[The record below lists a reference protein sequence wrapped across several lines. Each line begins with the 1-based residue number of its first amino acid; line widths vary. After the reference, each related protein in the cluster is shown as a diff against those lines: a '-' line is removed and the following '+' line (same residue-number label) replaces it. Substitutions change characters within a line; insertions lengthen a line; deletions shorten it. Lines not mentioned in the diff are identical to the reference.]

1 MLMQNSRHTGL
12 ATNTSISTANV
23 SQLGLKYMAN
33 TGNWVYSSPVV
44 ATVPALGKQL
54 VFVGGKAKFIFA
66 FDTANGDLVWRANI
80 QNNSSSTGAYYNGVL
95 YIGSSD
101 YNMYAFNAAT
111 GQQIC
116 KFNTGGVV
124 QSSPTV
130 VNPDGSGLRVYFGD
144 AGLGG
149 APDGGHVWS
158 MHGVDPTDAFADCSL
173 DWSYDHFGDPPDSH
187 GEAGSWSDASFGQL
201 TDGTKVVVIGA
212 SSTDNAAYAFN
223 ALTGARIWRFPTP
236 APYPDADV
244 GAGTT
249 LSPPGALFPDG
260 AAYIAG
266 KNHHVYGINLRTGA
280 QLWDF
285 NMEANSPPG
294 SNQGGRSTP
303 ALVDNTIYVG
313 WGAGV
318 FAINATTGA
327 MLWRYDS
334 PNNIDVVASPAVSGP
349 PGSRVV
355 FAADMAGR
363 MFALNAQNGA
373 ELWHYQAG
381 GLIFASTA
389 IANGNVY
396 FGSQDGFVYD
406 FAIGAS
412 TGTRPHATID
422 SPTDKATLPP
432 GGNVTITGTASDD
445 LGVTKV
451 LVSVR
456 QDSGALWWDAGA
468 SKWQKYFVA
477 NPATMTSP
485 GAKLTDWTFSV
496 PVSNNGGNYT
506 INADAQDATGQHV
519 APVIASSFQ
528 VGNGTGAP
536 DTVITA
542 PTQKQVFNLPNP
554 PASIPLTITGSA
566 TDTTG
571 THPGV
576 ASVKVVVENLEHIE
590 YWCGAPAC
598 GNPAE
603 PSANQWTTVFTGVT
617 VPITNPGSQSVTFSV
632 TVPSYDHEHTYRV
645 SAWAIDNDG
654 NPDPFKATVN
664 KICVRMAGDTTCN

>member
-1 MLMQNSRHTGL
+1 MLMQNVRHTGL

-23 SQLGLKYMAN
+23 AQLGLKYMAN

-66 FDTANGDLVWRANI
+66 FDTANGDLVWRANV

-116 KFNTGGVV
+116 KLNTGGVV

-149 APDGGHVWS
+149 APDGGHIWS
-158 MHGVDPTDAFADCSL
+158 MHGVDPNDAFADCSV

-201 TDGTKVVVIGA
+201 TDGTKVIVIGA

-294 SNQGGRSTP
+294 PTRVAGRRRPSSTTPSTSAGAGASSPSTRRPAPCSGATTAPTTSTWSPRPRSAARRAAGSCSRPTWPGGCSRSTP
-303 ALVDNTIYVG
+303 RTAP
-313 WGAGV
+313 
-318 FAINATTGA
+318 
-327 MLWRYDS
+327 S
-334 PNNIDVVASPAVSGP
+334 SG
-349 PGSRVV
+349 
-355 FAADMAGR
+355 
-363 MFALNAQNGA
+363 
-373 ELWHYQAG
+373 
-381 GLIFASTA
+381 T
-389 IANGNVY
+389 
-396 FGSQDGFVYD
+396 
-406 FAIGAS
+406 
-412 TGTRPHATID
+412 TRP
-422 SPTDKATLPP
+422 
-432 GGNVTITGTASDD
+432 
-445 LGVTKV
+445 
-451 LVSVR
+451 
-456 QDSGALWWDAGA
+456 
-468 SKWQKYFVA
+468 VA
-477 NPATMTSP
+477 
-485 GAKLTDWTFSV
+485 
-496 PVSNNGGNYT
+496 
-506 INADAQDATGQHV
+506 
-519 APVIASSFQ
+519 
-528 VGNGTGAP
+528 
-536 DTVITA
+536 
-542 PTQKQVFNLPNP
+542 
-554 PASIPLTITGSA
+554 
-566 TDTTG
+566 
-571 THPGV
+571 
-576 ASVKVVVENLEHIE
+576 
-590 YWCGAPAC
+590 
-598 GNPAE
+598 
-603 PSANQWTTVFTGVT
+603 
-617 VPITNPGSQSVTFSV
+617 
-632 TVPSYDHEHTYRV
+632 
-645 SAWAIDNDG
+645 
-654 NPDPFKATVN
+654 
-664 KICVRMAGDTTCN
+664 

>member
-1 MLMQNSRHTGL
+1 MLMQNVRHTGL

-23 SQLGLKYMAN
+23 GQLGLKYMAN

-66 FDTANGDLVWRANI
+66 FDTANGDLVWRANV

-116 KFNTGGVV
+116 KLNTGGVV

-149 APDGGHVWS
+149 APDGGHIWS
-158 MHGVDPTDAFADCSL
+158 MHGVDPNDAFADCSV

-201 TDGTKVVVIGA
+201 TDGTKVIVIGA

-285 NMEANSPPG
+285 NMEATRLRVPTRAAAPRRPSWTTPSTSDGAGASSASTRRPAPCSGATTAPTTSMWSPHPRSAARPAAASCSRPTWPDG
-294 SNQGGRSTP
+294 CSRSTP
-303 ALVDNTIYVG
+303 RTAP
-313 WGAGV
+313 
-318 FAINATTGA
+318 
-327 MLWRYDS
+327 S
-334 PNNIDVVASPAVSGP
+334 SG
-349 PGSRVV
+349 
-355 FAADMAGR
+355 
-363 MFALNAQNGA
+363 
-373 ELWHYQAG
+373 
-381 GLIFASTA
+381 T
-389 IANGNVY
+389 
-396 FGSQDGFVYD
+396 
-406 FAIGAS
+406 
-412 TGTRPHATID
+412 TRP
-422 SPTDKATLPP
+422 
-432 GGNVTITGTASDD
+432 
-445 LGVTKV
+445 
-451 LVSVR
+451 
-456 QDSGALWWDAGA
+456 
-468 SKWQKYFVA
+468 VA
-477 NPATMTSP
+477 
-485 GAKLTDWTFSV
+485 
-496 PVSNNGGNYT
+496 
-506 INADAQDATGQHV
+506 
-519 APVIASSFQ
+519 
-528 VGNGTGAP
+528 
-536 DTVITA
+536 
-542 PTQKQVFNLPNP
+542 
-554 PASIPLTITGSA
+554 
-566 TDTTG
+566 
-571 THPGV
+571 
-576 ASVKVVVENLEHIE
+576 
-590 YWCGAPAC
+590 
-598 GNPAE
+598 
-603 PSANQWTTVFTGVT
+603 
-617 VPITNPGSQSVTFSV
+617 
-632 TVPSYDHEHTYRV
+632 
-645 SAWAIDNDG
+645 
-654 NPDPFKATVN
+654 
-664 KICVRMAGDTTCN
+664 